1 MQTECWK
8 RGKITLTA
16 VREAANPFLD
26 VDITAV
32 FTGPNGEKIL
42 LPGYWDGGQTFCVR
56 FAPTAVGQW
65 KYEIHANPD
74 DPGLTQSGE
83 IVCVPYTGELPLY
96 RHSFVRTGPL
106 GRYLTYADGSERMI
120 SHDIRPAGGVWQL
133 PAKPGAGTGYAG
145 PSVPDHRGAPLM
157 PANL

>member
-1 MQTECWK
+1 MTAERQADKMQTECWK

-16 VREAANPFLD
+16 VREVANPFLD

-65 KYEIHANPD
+65 NYEIHANPD

-83 IVCVPYTGELPLY
+83 IVCVPYTGELPLIGTALCAPAPRGVIGPTPTA
-96 RHSFVRTGPL
+96 RHSSGWAVPTGPL
-106 GRYLTYADGSERMI
+106 
-120 SHDIRPAGGVWQL
+120 
-133 PAKPGAGTGYAG
+133 
-145 PSVPDHRGAPLM
+145 
-157 PANL
+157 